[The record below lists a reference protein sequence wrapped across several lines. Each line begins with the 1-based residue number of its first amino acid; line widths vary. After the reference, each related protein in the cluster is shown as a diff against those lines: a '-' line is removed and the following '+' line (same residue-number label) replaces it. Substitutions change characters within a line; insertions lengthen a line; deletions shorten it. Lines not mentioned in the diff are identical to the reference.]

1 MSKIHEGWTHA
12 AHDRPLYH
20 DARDNASLPTPRDQ
34 GESARGVDKEGHE
47 TKYHDAHKSREKK
60 FHEAKTDEEREA
72 LREQFARE
80 EQAKQP
86 AVMPGSREWTKG
98 TSVPKEH
105 K

>member
-1 MSKIHEGWTHA
+1 MSIKEGWTKAHA
-12 AHDRPLYH
+12 HTPLTH
-20 DARDNASLPTPRDQ
+20 TAADNKGLPPAVDQ
-34 GESARGVDKEGHE
+34 GEGARGVDKEGFAE

-80 EQAKQP
+80 EEAKQP
-86 AVMPGSREWTKG
+86 AVMPGTREWTKG
-98 TSVPKEH
+98 STHPKEH